1 MPAGMNTEYDESSLS
16 PTVASFRRN
25 ENTANSPPGSPG
37 KDVQA
42 ARRGLLK
49 AIWQTTLAPRFSSRP
64 IDLKTIDATNP
75 SASAFSSAPIDMDG
89 YFSSSNPA
97 LAGSFVR
104 QNSAVTVGTLGTN
117 SDGITIGSKQ
127 RTESFRN
134 SLGESSYLTPSEQGY
149 LQELLQSD
157 DLDSIRRASVRLADK
172 EVFPTATD
180 SDDEL
185 DLTEAEGNGRSSE
198 EAVVVPKRKSMPL
211 PPPLPPKSGQQ
222 KRRDS
227 QVQEQLLE
235 WHEKTTIMPSVVLHR
250 VSSNQSAKKLPPMP
264 TGSRTIP
271 QNNSM
276 THDDNY
282 DSSSILPSGTNDT
295 MGEIENGLKKMN
307 SEEGI
312 QEQDDLQSDSDQVV
326 DADQNKN
333 EHSLT
338 EDEQAWNSDLSDLNS
353 WIARTEGVEVDEEG
367 HTSTSAHM
375 TSNPFKILGTSAND
389 VSCQPMVLS
398 PPLMEGL
405 QNFMP
410 ESLHEHHYWLKYSLV
425 RDGPGL
431 MKMLRHC
438 RGSQH
443 TILAIESTDGHV
455 FGSFTSQ
462 PWRLTSP
469 NKGTNHFYGSKESFV
484 WRMRQS
490 RFEPCQSVVEQLMM
504 ESKMDVFPFTS
515 QNNYVQSCA
524 TSGIALGYGEIE
536 VEGKRNSDG
545 CDTDDADDSGDVHD
559 ELGTTTRLIGS
570 STSHYGHAIK
580 LDKLMA
586 TGSTSSSETFGNP
599 CLIERE
605 SRGKKFEVA
614 NVELWTMTPH
624 DSVEDADQAE
634 MRALFLEEN
643 RNTDNN
649 LNLIEILVGTHK
661 S

>member
-1 MPAGMNTEYDESSLS
+1 MPAGKNTEDEESSLS
-16 PTVASFRRN
+16 PTVAPSGRN
-25 ENTANSPPGSPG
+25 ENRANSPPGSPD

-64 IDLKTIDATNP
+64 IDLKTSDATNP
-75 SASAFSSAPIDMDG
+75 SASAFSSAPIEMDG

-97 LAGSFVR
+97 MGGSFVR
-104 QNSAVTVGTLGTN
+104 QNSCVTVGTLGTK
-117 SDGITIGSKQ
+117 SDGSVIGSKQ
-127 RTESFRN
+127 RTDSFRS
-134 SLGESSYLTPSEQGY
+134 SLRESSYLTPSEQGY
-149 LQELLQSD
+149 LEELLQSD
-157 DLDSIRRASVRLADK
+157 DLESIRRASVRLADK

-185 DLTEAEGNGRSSE
+185 DLTEGEGKSSE
-198 EAVVVPKRKSMPL
+198 EAVVATKRKSMPL
-211 PPPLPPKSGQQ
+211 PLPLPPKSAQQ

-235 WHEKTTIMPSVVLHR
+235 WHEKTTIMPSVVLQR
-250 VSSNQSAKKLPPMP
+250 VSSNQSAKKVPPMP

-271 QNNSM
+271 QNNSL
-276 THDDNY
+276 TQDDNY
-282 DSSSILPSGTNDT
+282 DSCSILPSGTNDT
-295 MGEIENGLKKMN
+295 MGGDENGLKKKN
-307 SEEGI
+307 SEEGN
-312 QEQDDLQSDSDQVV
+312 QEQDELQRDDSDQVEV
-326 DADQNKN
+326 DAVRNKN
-333 EHSLT
+333 EHSLL

-367 HTSTSAHM
+367 HTSTSTHM

-515 QNNYVQSCA
+515 QNNYVQSCT

-536 VEGKRNSDG
+536 EEEKRNSEG
-545 CDTDDADDSGDVHD
+545 CDTDDADDSGGGVQD
-559 ELGTTTRLIGS
+559 ETG

-580 LDKLMA
+580 LDKSMA
-586 TGSTSSSETFGNP
+586 TGSTSSSETFGSP

-605 SRGKKFEVA
+605 SRGKQFEVA

-624 DSVEDADQAE
+624 DSVGDADQAE

-643 RNTDNN
+643 RTTDNN